1 MLHTAYTVASSV
13 YSITSLMH
21 EQGAKVLA
29 ETLSTD
35 DGASVH
41 ALNLAAN
48 PIGDEARFSICQ
60 CLKRESGILILLFNC

>member
-1 MLHTAYTVASSV
+1 
-13 YSITSLMH
+13 MH

-60 CLKRESGILILLFNC
+60 CLKRESGILLLLFNC